1 MIITVPA
8 TSANLGPGFDALGLA
23 LTLYN
28 EIKIQR
34 ANFSSIAIVGE
45 GEDNIKL
52 KRNNLFLSIFNEI
65 YYELTGKKDT
75 FRIVF
80 KNQIPFSRGL
90 GSSSAVI
97 TSAVA
102 SAYAMAEFKVD
113 KTVILN
119 RSLVYENHP
128 DNISPAVLGGF
139 VTSIVHNNQVKS
151 LKKNLGDDIKAVVV
165 IPDKPMST
173 KESRTKLPKQYSMS
187 DCVSNLAHS
196 AFLTACF
203 FNEKYDLLRLAS
215 KDMMHEEL
223 RMQALPELFEVK
235 KTAYECGALMS
246 TLSGSGSTFLNIVY
260 KSDAVN
266 LQERLQ
272 EKFGNFRVEILSFD
286 NDGFVISQS

>member
-23 LTLYN
+23 LNLYN
-28 EIKIQR
+28 EVEIQR
-34 ANFSSIAIVGE
+34 ANFSSVSIIGE
-45 GEDNIKL
+45 GANNINL

-65 YYELTGKKDT
+65 YYELTDKKDT
-75 FRIVF
+75 FRMIF
-80 KNQIPFSRGL
+80 KNKIPFSRGL

-102 SAYAMAEFKVD
+102 AAYAMAEFKVD
-113 KTVILN
+113 KNVVLN
-119 RSLVYENHP
+119 RSLIYENHP

-151 LKKNLGDDIKAVVV
+151 LKKSIGDEIKAVVV

-173 KESRTKLPKQYSMS
+173 KESRTKLPKEYSRS

-203 FNEKYDLLRLAS
+203 FEEKYELLKLAS
-215 KDMMHEEL
+215 KDVMHEDI
-223 RMQALPELFEVK
+223 RMNSLPELFEVR
-235 KTAYECGALMS
+235 KTAYENGAVMS
-246 TLSGSGSTFLNIVY
+246 TLSGSGSTFLNIAY
-260 KSDAVN
+260 KSEALN
-266 LQERLQ
+266 LKEKLQ
-272 EKFGNFRVEILSFD
+272 DKFKNFRVEILSFD
-286 NDGFVISQS
+286 NDGFIITQS